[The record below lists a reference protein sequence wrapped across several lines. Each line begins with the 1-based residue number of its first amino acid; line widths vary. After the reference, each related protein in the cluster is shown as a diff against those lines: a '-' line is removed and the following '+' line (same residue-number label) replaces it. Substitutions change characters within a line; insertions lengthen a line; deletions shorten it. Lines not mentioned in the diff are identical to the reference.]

1 MTEAPPNWRAIRDR
15 VLQIASNAERLAAEL
30 PDELVEAFRENMA
43 EIASNAEAAELLIR
57 GIEPGDDPAFN
68 EEASLAEVWQL
79 AGAAALTQVEDRAP
93 MMIAALE
100 SLATHP
106 APAVLH

>member
-1 MTEAPPNWRAIRDR
+1 MTGKAPDWRAIRDR
-15 VLQIASNAERLAAEL
+15 VQAIARNAERLAAEL
-30 PDELVEAFRENMA
+30 PDELVEAFRENMT

-79 AGAAALTQVEDRAP
+79 AGAATLAQVEDLAP